1 MVARGHDYPGI
12 TLVGVLLADATINI
26 PDFRWGERT
35 FQLLTQ
41 VSGRAGRGRVPGEV
55 IIQTYRPDHYAVL
68 HAAAHDY
75 EGFVQEELRFRR
87 DLAYPPYTR
96 MVRFR
101 IEGESAEKTEKFAGR
116 LALALTNLAACEG
129 EGRGGKG
136 VPEILGP
143 APGVFGKL
151 QNRFRW
157 QVVLKEAS
165 VRKLGRVVSAVQR
178 RVEKDLRPPS
188 GVRLGVDVDPMD
200 LY

>member
-1 MVARGHDYPGI
+1 M
-12 TLVGVLLADATINI
+12 
-26 PDFRWGERT
+26 
-35 FQLLTQ
+35 
-41 VSGRAGRGRVPGEV
+41 

-116 LALALTNLAACEG
+116 LALTLIKLAACEG
-129 EGRGGKG
+129 EGGAGKG

-165 VRKLGRVVSAVQR
+165 VRKLWRGGGWRKTSA
-178 RVEKDLRPPS
+178 RPPACGWGWTSIRWTFTDRECKPDRFKS
-188 GVRLGVDVDPMD
+188 GSASRLRSLWVFESAGALAEAEGQPTRVAPQSVNPGFGAPGFSANGC
-200 LY
+200 